1 VADIG
6 LMAALQARPDGTK
19 SDAFLVHLGGG
30 MGGDATFGR
39 KVKGVKVFAEDSAD
53 YLATLVTRYRR
64 DRTDGD
70 TFRSFVAALDT
81 DQLARFAAPE
91 VH

>member
-1 VADIG
+1 
-6 LMAALQARPDGTK
+6 MAALKARPDGTK

-30 MGGDATFGR
+30 MGDDAGFGR

-64 DRTDGD
+64 DHSEGD
-70 TFRSFVAALDT
+70 TFRSYVAALDA

-91 VH
+91 ARR